1 MENGSRVEIRTR
13 RSLSNYHHKQNR
25 LSIREM
31 NMTYCLL
38 QLKQGETKNTFPPP
52 IVLSLSTSGE
62 KRNGGCV
69 RNAVSAA
76 PP

>member
-1 MENGSRVEIRTR
+1 
-13 RSLSNYHHKQNR
+13 
-25 LSIREM
+25 
-31 NMTYCLL
+31 MTYCLL